1 MGVTRQQIE
10 EAEEKYVSLE
20 WDDVFPKKPIDRLRW
35 LYKAFQ
41 QAKLGKVKMNPL
53 FNIIVHRKFVEGLKG
68 AIATD
73 ILNLIRGH
81 LNLFSAKQQ
90 KQLSS
95 DKFELFK
102 KYVPIN
108 VLDSDDDEADAPPLP
123 PPPEVIVEMKDKKK
137 KQREEEQRR
146 RDDKSESEGDSEDD
160 TDTKRCRLL

>member
-1 MGVTRQQIE
+1 MG
-10 EAEEKYVSLE
+10 
-20 WDDVFPKKPIDRLRW
+20 KPIDRLRW

-41 QAKLGKVKMNPL
+41 QAKVGKVKMNPL

-102 KYVPIN
+102 KYAPIN

-123 PPPEVIVEMKDKKK
+123 PPPEVVVEMKDKKK
-137 KQREEEQRR
+137 KQREIDAMKRDEE
-146 RDDKSESEGDSEDD
+146 ESDPD
-160 TDTKRCRLL
+160 